1 MAYTP
6 YFIGPYTVGLEKDL
20 DSYLIPETAFQNL
33 DNAYLWRGRVYK
45 KGGTEPLGRLGIRI
59 QVLGTRGAG
68 ADIYNLSLSPA
79 PIEPGSLVI
88 TDGTT
93 TFTDNGIGGFTIAPG
108 GNGTVN
114 APTNYATGAINITF
128 NVGNAGAT
136 VQADW
141 NLVVNANSPVMGLR
155 RRDISDT
162 PNEELIAFDMTA
174 AYTFDNTNGRFLPI
188 ITYKTQATQTTT
200 NTVAW
205 TGTNSAF
212 FQSLN
217 YQGAFFATN
226 NVPGTNAYAITNI
239 TKAAAAQVTV
249 GANNFAVGDI
259 VYFNNV
265 QGMVEINGLTGRV
278 TIAGNPFTVNI
289 NSAGFTAYTS
299 GGVAWSHTLSKSG
312 AGDGIRWYDGTGWV
326 NFLPPLDDN
335 TVGIPR
341 LLQGALLLFA
351 YKGYMV
357 ALNTFEGPLGSIPT
371 NFQNRARFSQYTSI
385 DGSIFYAP
393 PLPATNTGFAQ
404 QGAWWDTEPGFGG
417 FIDCPTAQ
425 SIIAAE
431 YIKDVLVVYFE
442 RSVYRLTATG
452 NDIDPFQWEKINTEI
467 GSESTFSPI
476 PFDSSILSVGQNGI
490 YGCDSISIDRIDR
503 IIPDEVFT
511 FQNRTN
517 GGRRVQGIR
526 DFYSE
531 MVYWTFVDNSN
542 DQDGVLTTIF
552 PNRSLIYNYIQ
563 KSFSIFENDITC
575 YGYYNT
581 FSDLTWAA
589 AKKPWSSYARA
600 WNDPSNV
607 PNFPIVIGGNQQ
619 GFVFIIESASGPKIA
634 DNAPSLVVQGFSA
647 ANPSVITSI
656 NHGLE
661 IDVPDVSDGDFVLLT
676 GLEGVPFGVNN
687 TVYKVNSTPSAD
699 TFTLM
704 NSDGTL
710 LTAAG
715 YTFGGTIQVIDNF
728 DITTKSI
735 NPYFSTGRSMRLGY
749 VDLYIDN
756 EELDPGDGSIPTIT
770 VNLYL
775 DDNIYA
781 PIESRILN
789 LNDPIYPANSKFW
802 TRVYFDSQGEFLS
815 IELTYSSG
823 ISTAS
828 TPSGQ
833 MWSPSNTIAEVV
845 VHGMILWM
853 KPTGRLLNV

>member
-20 DSYLIPETAFQNL
+20 DSYLIPETAFPNL

-45 KGGTEPLGRLGIRI
+45 KGGTQPLGRLGTRI
-59 QVLGTRGAG
+59 QVLGIRGAG
-68 ADIYNLSLSPA
+68 ADTYNLSLSPT
-79 PIEPGSLVI
+79 PIEPGSLSIGDGI
-88 TDGTT
+88 TLFEDDG
-93 TFTDNGIGGFTIAPG
+93 NGGFTITPI
-108 GNGTVN
+108 GNGIVN

-128 NVGNAGAT
+128 SVGNAGAT
-136 VQADW
+136 AQAGW

-155 RRDISDT
+155 RRDVSDT
-162 PNEELIAFDMTA
+162 PNEDLIAFDMTA
-174 AYTFDNTNGRFLPI
+174 AYTFDKTNIGFIPI

-200 NTVAW
+200 NTVSW
-205 TGTNSAF
+205 HGTNSDF

-226 NVPGTNAYAITNI
+226 NIPGANAYIITNI
-239 TKAAAAQVTV
+239 TQAAAAQVTTSA
-249 GANNFAVGDI
+249 ANNFAVGDI

-289 NSAGFTAYTS
+289 NSTGFTAYTS
-299 GGVAWSHTLSKSG
+299 GGVAWSHTLSKSA

-335 TVGIPR
+335 TVGAPR

-351 YKGYMV
+351 YKGYMI
-357 ALNTFEGPLGSIPT
+357 ALNTYEGVLGVQPT

-393 PLPATNTGFAQ
+393 PLPVTNTGFAQ

-417 FIDCPTAQ
+417 FIDCPTGQ
-425 SIIAAE
+425 SIVAAE
-431 YIKDVLVVYFE
+431 YVKDVLVVYFE

-452 NDIDPFQWEKINTEI
+452 NDIDPFIWEKINTEI
-467 GSESTFSPI
+467 GAESTFSPI
-476 PFDSSILSVGQNGI
+476 PFDSTILSVGQNGI
-490 YGCDSISIDRIDR
+490 YGCDSVSIDRIDR
-503 IIPDEVFT
+503 IIPDVVFS

-542 DQDGVLTTIF
+542 DTDGVITAVF

-581 FSDLTWAA
+581 FNDLTWARA
-589 AKKPWSSYARA
+589 TSPWNSYSRA

-634 DNAPSLVVQGFSA
+634 NNAPSLVVQGFSA
-647 ANPSVITSI
+647 ANPSVITSK

-661 IDVPDVSDGDFVLLT
+661 IDVPEVSNGDFVFLT
-676 GLEGVPFGVNN
+676 GLLGVPGSVNDK
-687 TVYKVNSTPSAD
+687 VYKVNSTPSAD

-715 YTFGGTIQVIDNF
+715 YISGGTIQIIDNF

-735 NPYFSTGRSMRLGY
+735 NPYFPTGRSMRLGY

-756 EELDPGDGSIPTIT
+756 EYLDSNGNSPAIT

-775 DDNIYA
+775 DDNL
-781 PIESRILN
+781 EKVLDSRILN
-789 LNDPIYPANSKFW
+789 LNDPIYPINSKFW
-802 TRVYFDSQGEFLS
+802 TRVYFESQGEFLS
-815 IELTYSSG
+815 IELTYSYDT
-823 ISTAS
+823 STAS
-828 TPSGQ
+828 TPAGQ
-833 MWSPSNTIAEVV
+833 MWSTSNTIAEVV